1 MLIMDPNIDSRELN
15 KKKAKKLFVIGGLL
29 ISTPF
34 VLIFIS
40 YLLSY
45 IFNSIGLPDGT
56 LGSTGEFIVEGI
68 DAILFAIV
76 YLGWFVLIPVA
87 IVLWVIAFVIS
98 LRR

>member
-1 MLIMDPNIDSRELN
+1 MEPNLDPRELN
-15 KKKAKKLFVIGGLL
+15 KKKAKKLFIIGGLM

-40 YLLSY
+40 YLLSPIY
-45 IFNSIGLPDGT
+45 SAMGYGDGT

-68 DAILFAIV
+68 DAILITIV

-87 IVLWVIAFVIS
+87 VVLWVIAFVIS